1 MKDLSLSGD
10 DVREGLTAIVS
21 VRIHDP
27 KFSSQT
33 KDRLVSSEIKGWV
46 QQVVNDKL
54 GTFLEEHPSV
64 AKRIIEKCVEAARAR
79 EAARKARELTR
90 RKGALDASALP
101 GKLADCSERNP
112 EFAEL
117 FLVEGDSAGGTAKQG
132 RDRKFQAILPLRGKI
147 LNTEKARFDKMLS
160 SEEIKTIITALGT
173 GIGRQEGDF
182 DILRLRY
189 HKLIIMCD
197 ADVDGSHIRTL
208 ILTFFFRHMRELI
221 DRGHLYIA
229 QPPLYKVAEGRKD
242 SYLKDDREY
251 RAFLI
256 ERIQANW
263 ELAVDGGR
271 TLRGSRLGSFVE
283 KVESFRES
291 LAKLVS
297 RGYPEDALKVAL
309 LAGLTDRKAL
319 ADREKVRQ
327 VAERLEASGFH
338 AVEVGF
344 EEEHATGVISF
355 RSRRDGVEREVRIDW
370 NLLTS
375 VEYRAL
381 ASNSH
386 GLEAIAAKR
395 FDLGKNE
402 EPEGDAP
409 VKKSR
414 ARIEPVTVESLDEA
428 METLYSGAK
437 KGLSIQRYK
446 GLGEMNA
453 EQLWETTMDP
463 QKRRLLQVKVDDE
476 VEADNIFT
484 VLMGD
489 QVEPRREF
497 IESNALNVRN
507 LDV

>member
-1 MKDLSLSGD
+1 
-10 DVREGLTAIVS
+10 
-21 VRIHDP
+21 
-27 KFSSQT
+27 
-33 KDRLVSSEIKGWV
+33 
-46 QQVVNDKL
+46 
-54 GTFLEEHPSV
+54 
-64 AKRIIEKCVEAARAR
+64 
-79 EAARKARELTR
+79 
-90 RKGALDASALP
+90 
-101 GKLADCSERNP
+101 
-112 EFAEL
+112 
-117 FLVEGDSAGGTAKQG
+117 
-132 RDRKFQAILPLRGKI
+132 
-147 LNTEKARFDKMLS
+147 
-160 SEEIKTIITALGT
+160 
-173 GIGRQEGDF
+173 
-182 DILRLRY
+182 
-189 HKLIIMCD
+189 
-197 ADVDGSHIRTL
+197 L